1 MLYNTKTSIVKPLK
15 SNNIKDKKLQQILGL
30 KLNKIT
36 TNK

>member
-1 MLYNTKTSIVKPLK
+1 MLYNTKRSIVIPLK
-15 SNNIKDKKLQQILGL
+15 SNNIKDNKLEQILGL